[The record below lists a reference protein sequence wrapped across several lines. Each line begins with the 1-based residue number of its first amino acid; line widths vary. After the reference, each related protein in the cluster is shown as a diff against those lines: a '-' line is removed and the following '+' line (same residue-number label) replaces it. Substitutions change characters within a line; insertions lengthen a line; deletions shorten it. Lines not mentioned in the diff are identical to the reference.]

1 VFANY
6 LIGLREGLE
15 ASLVVSI
22 LVAYLVRTSR
32 HGAVRWVWLG
42 VGAAVAMSISVVG
55 LLELTASSLSDEAA
69 ELFAGITSL
78 VAVVFVTW
86 MIFWMRSASRT
97 ISAELRDRVDAAV
110 GAGVG
115 AVVAMAFIAVAR
127 EGLETALFFFAAARA
142 AGSTAQPLVGF
153 LLGLA
158 TAVLLGWLLYRR
170 AITID
175 LGRFFRVTGVLLVFV
190 AAGVLSYGIH
200 ELQEVGVLPGAENL
214 AFDASAILPEGSW
227 YAALLSGTLNITAE
241 TTVLQAVAWTLY
253 VAITLTVFLRPVRG
267 PVRGAAPAEAA
278 QVRA

>member
-1 VFANY
+1 MFANY

-32 HGAVRWVWLG
+32 RGAVRWVWLG

-200 ELQEVGVLPGAENL
+200 ELQEVGVLPGGENV
-214 AFDASAILPEGSW
+214 AFDASALLPEGAWHS
-227 YAALLSGTLNITAE
+227 ALVAGIFNITAQ
-241 TTVLQAVAWTLY
+241 TTVLQAVAWASY
-253 VAITLTVFLRPVRG
+253 VAITLTLFLRPVS
-267 PVRGAAPAEAA
+267 APTRSTAEAA
-278 QVRA
+278 GVSA